1 MKKSIIICLLALLP
15 LIIQAENYPYRS
27 DYLWVTV
34 PDHADWLYQTGEKAT
49 IEVQFYKYGI
59 PTDGVVEYSIGN
71 DMLPAEKNG
80 KVTLKKGRAS
90 INIGTRKSPGFLDL
104 KLKTTINGATYN
116 HHVKVGFSVDKIQP
130 YTQEPKDFLSFWQKN
145 MEEAKSFPL
154 SYTKELAKEYCTDK
168 IDCYL
173 IRLQLNKRG
182 QCIYGYLFY
191 PKNAKQGKH
200 PVVLCPPGA
209 GVKTIKDPLRHRYYA
224 ENGMI
229 RLEIE
234 IHGLNPTLSDQQFK
248 EISTA
253 LNSDP
258 NGYLETGLDN
268 RDNYYMKRVYLACVR
283 CIDLLTSLPEW
294 DGKNV
299 IVQGGSQGGALSI
312 ITAGLDQRV
321 TQCVANHPALSD
333 MAGYA
338 EKGRTGGYPHF
349 NRMNGMLT
357 PEKIQ
362 TMAYYDVVNF
372 ARYVKAKTY
381 LTWGYNDDTCP
392 PTTSYAVWNTL
403 NCEKEALITP
413 INEHWTSDATERG
426 QMEWIK
432 KNLSY

>member
-1 MKKSIIICLLALLP
+1 
-15 LIIQAENYPYRS
+15 
-27 DYLWVTV
+27 
-34 PDHADWLYQTGEKAT
+34 
-49 IEVQFYKYGI
+49 
-59 PTDGVVEYSIGN
+59 
-71 DMLPAEKNG
+71 
-80 KVTLKKGRAS
+80 
-90 INIGTRKSPGFLDL
+90 
-104 KLKTTINGATYN
+104 
-116 HHVKVGFSVDKIQP
+116 
-130 YTQEPKDFLSFWQKN
+130 
-145 MEEAKSFPL
+145 
-154 SYTKELAKEYCTDK
+154 
-168 IDCYL
+168 
-173 IRLQLNKRG
+173 
-182 QCIYGYLFY
+182 
-191 PKNAKQGKH
+191 
-200 PVVLCPPGA
+200 
-209 GVKTIKDPLRHRYYA
+209 
-224 ENGMI
+224 
-229 RLEIE
+229 
-234 IHGLNPTLSDQQFK
+234 PTLSDQQFK
-248 EISTA
+248 EISSA

-413 INEHWTSDATERG
+413 INEHWTSDATEHG

>member
-90 INIGTRKSPGFLDL
+90 INIGTRKTPGFLDL
-104 KLKTTINGATYN
+104 KLKTTIKGATYN

-349 NRMNGMLT
+349 NRINGMLT

-403 NCEKEALITP
+403 SCEKEALITP